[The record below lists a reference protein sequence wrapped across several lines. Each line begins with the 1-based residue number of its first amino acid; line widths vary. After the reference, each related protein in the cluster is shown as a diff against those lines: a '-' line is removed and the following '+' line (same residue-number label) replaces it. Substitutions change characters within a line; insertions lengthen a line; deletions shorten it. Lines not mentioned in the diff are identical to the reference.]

1 MGQEIHSGEGI
12 IEAAQELSKKNK
24 PKHVAVAAASDV
36 AVLEAVSMAVK
47 KNICTSTLFGNS
59 DNIKDIVDKYNIDL
73 AEIELID
80 YASPVEAAYNA
91 VKMADEGKADVIMKG
106 FVSTSALLKTVLSRD
121 FNLRGKNTLS
131 HTAVLDIPGY
141 HKMLGITDGGMVVK
155 PDFDTKI
162 QLIEN
167 STLIFNALGFE
178 KPKVAL
184 SGAIDYVDENFPSTI
199 LNQRIMDHYKAGK
212 ITGCELFGPLTFD
225 AATSKEIAESRGI
238 DNPVAGDADIFVV
251 DSIEE
256 CNITSKVM
264 ILFIKA
270 IFAGVI
276 VGAKVP
282 VSLVSRTD
290 STQNRMASLS
300 IACLVAHYLQQSG
313 GGQNA

>member
-1 MGQEIHSGEGI
+1 MTKEIRSGEEI
-12 IEAAQELSKKNK
+12 ISAAQELSSQFR

-36 AVLEAVSMAVK
+36 AVLEAVSDAVK
-47 KNICTSTLFGNS
+47 KGICTTTLFGHE
-59 DNIKDIVDKYNIDL
+59 DKIK
-73 AEIELID
+73 E
-80 YASPVEAAYNA
+80 
-91 VKMADEGKADVIMKG
+91 MADEHKIDLNGIEIIRYDDSMQAAYHAVKLADEGRADVIMKG
-106 FVSTSALLKTVLSRD
+106 FVSTSGLLKTVLSRD

-155 PDFDTKI
+155 PDFETKL

-167 STLIFNALGFE
+167 SGLIFNALGFE

-184 SGAIDYVDENFPSTI
+184 SGAIDYVDDKFPSTL
-199 LNQRIMDHYKAGK
+199 LNQRIMEYYQAGK
-212 ITGCELFGPLTFD
+212 IPGCEVFGPLTFD
-225 AATSKEIAESRGI
+225 AATDKHVAEIRDI

-290 STQNRMASLS
+290 SSQNRMASLS
-300 IACLVAHYLQQSG
+300 IACLVAHYLQQMG
-313 GGQNA
+313 GGPDA

>member
-1 MGQEIHSGEGI
+1 MAGEIHSGEEI
-12 IEAAQELSKKNK
+12 ISAAQKLSSQYKV
-24 PKHVAVAAASDV
+24 KHVAVAAASDV
-36 AVLEAVSMAVK
+36 AVLEAVSNAVNK
-47 KNICTSTLFGNS
+47 GICTSSLFGHE
-59 DNIKDIVDKYNIDL
+59 DKIKQMADEHNIDL
-73 AEIELID
+73 KGIEIKRYD
-80 YASPVEAAYNA
+80 DPAEAAYNA
-91 VKMADEGKADVIMKG
+91 VRMADGGDADVIMKG
-106 FVSTSALLKTVLSRD
+106 LVSTSGLLKTVLSRD

-155 PDFDTKI
+155 PDFETKL

-167 STLIFNALGFE
+167 SSLIFNALGFE

-184 SGAIDYVDENFPSTI
+184 SGAIDYVDDNFPSTL
-199 LNQRIMDHYKAGK
+199 LNQKIMDYYKAGK
-212 ITGCELFGPLTFD
+212 IRGCEIYGPLTFD
-225 AATSKEIAESRGI
+225 AATDTKIAQMRGI

-276 VGAKVP
+276 VGARVP

-290 STQNRMASLS
+290 SAQNRMASLS
-300 IACLVAHYLQQSG
+300 IACLVAHYLQKSG
-313 GGQNA
+313 GE